1 MTKLPNKI
9 QEDAAP
15 DQAAL
20 ERMAEMLSASGN
32 YRVQR
37 RLSRRDHVNPPEGTP
52 TRRALFVDV
61 ETTGLDATTDEI
73 IEIAMVPFEYGV
85 DGRIFGIGQAYQT
98 FNEPTTPIPAAA
110 TRLTGITDEMVA
122 GHKID
127 LQLVDEMVGGSSLI
141 VAHNSNFD
149 RRFAENLSR
158 VFEEA
163 AWACSMTQI
172 DWAAEGHE
180 GTKLVYLAAS
190 NGFFYDGHRAEHD
203 CYAAIELLAQKL
215 PVSGKLAMAAML
227 EKARKPS
234 WRVWAENS
242 PYDLKDQLKR
252 RGYRWNGD
260 ANGRPRAW
268 YIDVEDELHLDEINF
283 LRKEIYLQEVE
294 LFVQKITAYNRFSN
308 RQ

>member
-1 MTKLPNKI
+1 MTTLPKKI
-9 QEDAAP
+9 QEDATP
-15 DQAAL
+15 DRAEL
-20 ERMAEMLSASGN
+20 ERMAEVLSASGH

-37 RLSRRDHVNPPEGTP
+37 RLSHRDHVNPPEGTP
-52 TRRALFVDV
+52 TRRALFVDL

-73 IEIAMVPFEYGV
+73 IEIALVPFEYGV
-85 DGRIFGIGQAYQT
+85 DGRIFGIGRSYQT
-98 FNEPTTPIPAAA
+98 FSQPTIPIPTAI
-110 TRLTGITDEMVA
+110 TKLTGITDEMVA
-122 GHKID
+122 GHRID
-127 LQLVDEMVGGSSLI
+127 LRLVEEMVGGSSLI

-149 RRFAENLSR
+149 RRFAEKLGR
-158 VFEEA
+158 VFEDA

-172 DWAAEGHE
+172 DWAAEGNE
-180 GTKLVYLAAS
+180 GTKLAYLAAN

-227 EKARKPS
+227 EKARKSS
-234 WRVWAENS
+234 WRIWAENS
-242 PYDLKDQLKR
+242 PYDLKDRLKR

-260 ANGRPRAW
+260 PNGRPRAW
-268 YIDVEDELHLDEINF
+268 YIDVEDEQHSEEINF